1 MLGNIDPISQTQ
13 HWIKSFVI
21 ELGLCPFAYSV
32 IEKDEVLY
40 KEDTS
45 RSSLTHLTEFMEIIS
60 TIETKSNFSTGFL
73 IFSRDLED
81 FESFLDLF
89 DKCNWALSEYNLEEK
104 YQLAGFHPEYVF
116 EEAENDDPA
125 NYTNRSPY
133 PMIHVLDTP
142 EVGKLIDSY
151 PDINGI
157 PLKNIEKLRKLGT
170 SSILRMIK
178 TD

>member
-1 MLGNIDPISQTQ
+1 MLGNIDPISQTK

-21 ELGLCPFAYSV
+21 ELCLCPFAYSV
-32 IEKDEVLY
+32 IEKNEVLY
-40 KEDTS
+40 KEDAS
-45 RSSLTHLTEFMEIIS
+45 RSSLTHLTEFVEVIS
-60 TIETKSNFSTGFL
+60 TIQTKSNFSTGFL
-73 IFSRDLED
+73 VFSRDLED

-89 DKCNWALSEYNLEEK
+89 DKCNWALSEYNLEGK
-104 YQLAGFHPEYVF
+104 YQLAGFHPEYIF
-116 EEAENDDPA
+116 DEAEVDDPA

-133 PMIHVLDTP
+133 PMIHVLDTS

-151 PDINGI
+151 PDIDGI
-157 PLKNIEKLRKLGT
+157 PQKNIEKLRKLGT